1 MNKQEFEEMKGEFA
15 LIIYNYEK
23 FIKDC
28 ILIDYKY
35 NSRFFDLLQKIRYYE
50 VENGLMARCI
60 QAHVE
65 GKDTEVEKI
74 VDDFEKGYKQEL
86 DSATKKHLIA
96 TRVNDYNSKL
106 DPEKVKEFEVYYVDF
121 ISKHHPVVHA
131 LASKEEQE
139 VYEKLKVY
147 YYENNIDG
155 FMKQFNDSL
164 NTFKEVEYPEE
175 MYSKISQYYYD
186 IRQRI
191 GQDYAKKQQVYPF
204 VKKDVFNDEMS
215 IAYEEGELKTHLN
228 KLMADN
234 KKIHQDFIKAFGSDL
249 VFDVA

>member
-96 TRVNDYNSKL
+96 TRVNDYTTRL
-106 DPEKVKEFEVYYVDF
+106 D
-121 ISKHHPVVHA
+121 S
-131 LASKEEQE
+131 
-139 VYEKLKVY
+139 
-147 YYENNIDG
+147 
-155 FMKQFNDSL
+155 
-164 NTFKEVEYPEE
+164 
-175 MYSKISQYYYD
+175 
-186 IRQRI
+186 
-191 GQDYAKKQQVYPF
+191 
-204 VKKDVFNDEMS
+204 
-215 IAYEEGELKTHLN
+215 
-228 KLMADN
+228 
-234 KKIHQDFIKAFGSDL
+234 
-249 VFDVA
+249 